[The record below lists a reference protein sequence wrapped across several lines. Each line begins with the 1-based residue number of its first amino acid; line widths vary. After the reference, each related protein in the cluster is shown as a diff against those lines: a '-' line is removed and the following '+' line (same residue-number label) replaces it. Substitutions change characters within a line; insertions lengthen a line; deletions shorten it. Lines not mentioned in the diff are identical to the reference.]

1 MNLEK
6 RGNLWCV
13 VMKSGA
19 LPYSSSDYAKAVGV
33 FEFIQQGGY
42 SQPAFKQAQE
52 GVPKEK
58 GLEGS
63 PPTT

>member
-1 MNLEK
+1 
-6 RGNLWCV
+6 
-13 VMKSGA
+13 MKSGA